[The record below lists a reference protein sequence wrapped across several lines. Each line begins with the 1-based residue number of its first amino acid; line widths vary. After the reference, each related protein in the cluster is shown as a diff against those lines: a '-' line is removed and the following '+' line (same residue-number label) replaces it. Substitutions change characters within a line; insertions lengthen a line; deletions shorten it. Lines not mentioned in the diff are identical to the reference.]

1 MLICELLLFSGHDS
15 KLDYCNTNNLKEPLQ
30 LTLNVNN
37 NQLMSR
43 SLKCKMTES
52 LQMSSMTLNAFIYWL
67 FLYSIHDRDL
77 LEELY

>member
-1 MLICELLLFSGHDS
+1 MEICDYMMEATPVKIANLHLLFSGHNS
-15 KLDYCNTNNLKEPLQ
+15 KLDSCNTNNNFKEPFQ

-52 LQMSSMTLNAFIYWL
+52 L
-67 FLYSIHDRDL
+67 
-77 LEELY
+77 

>member
-1 MLICELLLFSGHDS
+1 MEICDYMMEAKPVKIANSQLLFSGHNS
-15 KLDYCNTNNLKEPLQ
+15 KLDYCNTNNFKEPFQ

-52 LQMSSMTLNAFIYWL
+52 L
-67 FLYSIHDRDL
+67 
-77 LEELY
+77 

>member
-1 MLICELLLFSGHDS
+1 MGICEYLKEAKPVKNANSLLLFSGHNS
-15 KLDYCNTNNLKEPLQ
+15 KLDYCNTDNLKEPFQ

-52 LQMSSMTLNAFIYWL
+52 L
-67 FLYSIHDRDL
+67 
-77 LEELY
+77 

>member
-1 MLICELLLFSGHDS
+1 MMAAKPAKNANSHLLFNGHNS
-15 KLDYCNTNNLKEPLQ
+15 KLDYCNTNNNLKEPFQ

-52 LQMSSMTLNAFIYWL
+52 L
-67 FLYSIHDRDL
+67 
-77 LEELY
+77 